1 MMQLRSSPAC
11 RRLSPSLSPPTR
23 SSAIPSACSL
33 SSSVACRR
41 RISCLPFLHCLSEPS
56 NIQLLLPLARCRVFA
71 RSSRALASADTRN
84 LDEEQAKR
92 SQVSKRL
99 ETVGRYFRRLG
110 TISFWGQ
117 LVCTVV
123 SAVILAFSVIISGSS
138 ISGSPAAQATFYLTA
153 GGITAAFLSV
163 FWAFGYV
170 RLSERLRGTVHELS
184 KAPPRADVVNQLKNG
199 VIINLLGMGLTLL
212 GMEATV
218 GALVAKSLTSTA
230 GPILQGIPAGF
241 SPVLAL
247 DVFLVQ
253 ASANTVVSHFLGLAS
268 SLELL
273 RAVNKSPP
281 PESVL
286 KPA

>member
-1 MMQLRSSPAC
+1 MK
-11 RRLSPSLSPPTR
+11 
-23 SSAIPSACSL
+23 
-33 SSSVACRR
+33 
-41 RISCLPFLHCLSEPS
+41 
-56 NIQLLLPLARCRVFA
+56 RV
-71 RSSRALASADTRN
+71 
-84 LDEEQAKR
+84 
-92 SQVSKRL
+92 
-99 ETVGRYFRRLG
+99 G
-110 TISFWGQ
+110 TLSFWGQ

-123 SAVILAFSVIISGSS
+123 SAVILAFSVVISGT
-138 ISGSPAAQATFYLTA
+138 PTAQATFYLTA
-153 GGITAAFLSV
+153 GGITAAFISV
-163 FWAFGYV
+163 FWAYGYI
-170 RLSERLRGTVHELS
+170 RLSNKLRSTVHALS

-199 VIINLLGMGLTLL
+199 VIINFLGMGLTLL

-218 GALVAKSLTSTA
+218 GALVAKSLLSTA
-230 GPILQGIPAGF
+230 GPTFQGMPAGY

-253 ASANTVVSHFLGLAS
+253 ASANTVVSHFLGLVS

>member
-1 MMQLRSSPAC
+1 MMQLRLSQSC
-11 RRLSPSLSPPTR
+11 GSPSSTLR
-23 SSAIPSACSL
+23 SSEISSAYTLCYRKSSCCPPSLHFFTDFAKLQSFQPL
-33 SSSVACRR
+33 SRGPV
-41 RISCLPFLHCLSEPS
+41 LSRTS
-56 NIQLLLPLARCRVFA
+56 THIV
-71 RSSRALASADTRN
+71 SADASRTVG
-84 LDEEQAKR
+84 EEEVRR

-99 ETVGRYFRRLG
+99 EEVGYYLKRVG
-110 TISFWGQ
+110 TLSFWGQ

-123 SAVILAFSVIISGSS
+123 SAVILVFSVVISGT
-138 ISGSPAAQATFYLTA
+138 PTAQATFYLTA
-153 GGITAAFLSV
+153 GGITAAFISV
-163 FWAFGYV
+163 FWAYGYI
-170 RLSERLRGTVHELS
+170 RLSKRLRSTVHELT

-218 GALVAKSLTSTA
+218 GALVAKSLLSTT
-230 GPILQGIPAGF
+230 GPTFQGMPAGY

-253 ASANTVVSHFLGLAS
+253 ASANAVVSHFLGLAS

-273 RAVNKSPP
+273 RAVNKSPS

>member
-1 MMQLRSSPAC
+1 MLKPASTRPPLPSPCLVPRSSV
-11 RRLSPSLSPPTR
+11 PSLCSLPAHLTSISPR
-23 SSAIPSACSL
+23 SPCLTSLHSLSGPSYLQSLLSLKRSAISTRAS
-33 SSSVACRR
+33 
-41 RISCLPFLHCLSEPS
+41 
-56 NIQLLLPLARCRVFA
+56 
-71 RSSRALASADTRN
+71 RSLASAAYNPTD
-84 LDEEQAKR
+84 LDDEQAKR
-92 SQVSKRL
+92 AQVSKRL
-99 ETVGRYFRRLG
+99 ESAGQYFRRLG
-110 TISFWGQ
+110 TLGFWGQ
-117 LVCTVV
+117 LVCTTV
-123 SAVILAFSVIISGSS
+123 SAVILAFSVVIGGTPTS
-138 ISGSPAAQATFYLTA
+138 QATFYLTA

-163 FWAFGYV
+163 FWAFGYI
-170 RLSERLRGTVHELS
+170 RLSERLRNTVHDLS
-184 KAPPRADVVNQLKNG
+184 KAPPLSEVVKKLKNG

-230 GPILQGIPAGF
+230 GPFLQGIPVGH

-253 ASANTVVSHFLGLAS
+253 ASANTAVSHFLGLAS

-273 RAVNKSPP
+273 RAVNVFPP